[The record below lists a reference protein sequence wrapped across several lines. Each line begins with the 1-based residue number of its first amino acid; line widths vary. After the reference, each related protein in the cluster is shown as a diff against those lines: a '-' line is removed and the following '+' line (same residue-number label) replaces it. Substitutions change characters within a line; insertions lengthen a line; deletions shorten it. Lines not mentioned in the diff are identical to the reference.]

1 MIFDK
6 VGNTSII
13 TQEKASIVELA
24 NKLSA
29 LYSKYQ
35 KDNIIVVITTLKN
48 LRTEDILEFLQLSN
62 QHRNNNHSFVIV
74 TSKLDIDDI
83 PDEMVVVPTL
93 QEAHDIIEM
102 EEIERDLGL

>member
-24 NKLSA
+24 KKLST
-29 LYSKYQ
+29 LYPKYQ
-35 KDNIIVVITTLKN
+35 KDNIIVNITTIKQLQ
-48 LRTEDILEFLQLSN
+48 TEDVLEFLQLSN
-62 QHRNNNHSFVIV
+62 QHRNSNYSFLIV
-74 TSKLDIDDI
+74 TSKLDVDDI
-83 PDEMVVVPTL
+83 PDELMVVPTL